1 MPLLTVLLLVAFL
14 AVPLTAL
21 GAGDDCPPPS
31 ESPLDDPGYVPSDDQ
46 PTGGAPSS
54 GDSSPSEETSSGGTF
69 GSLGGMSTGQLTM
82 GVVAAV
88 GVIVGAIYLF
98 MVGRNEE

>member
-1 MPLLTVLLLVAFL
+1 VALLVAFL

-21 GAGDDCPPPS
+21 GAGDDCPPVN
-31 ESPLDDPGYVPSDDQ
+31 EDPLEDPGYVPDDDQ
-46 PTGGAPSS
+46 PTGDAPST
-54 GDSSPSEETSSGGTF
+54 GDSSPSEETSSDGTF

-82 GVVAAV
+82 GVVATV

-98 MVGRNEE
+98 MVGRGEE